1 MIYVTG
7 DLHRE
12 NDIDKLYKIAKLEK
26 IPDIVL
32 IAGDFGGIWNSVKS
46 TENGVEP
53 DDHDKRFLKQLS
65 ELPFKIITCLGN
77 HENYD
82 AIDLLPRTEA
92 YGGKIIKL
100 TDNVEILDRGYVFT
114 LEGKKIFSL
123 GGAMSSDKQ
132 YRTEHETWWSQETIA
147 EEEYQRS
154 LVELAKVDFTV
165 DAVLTHTAPSGILSS
180 LMDY

>member
-32 IAGDFGGIWNSVKS
+32 IAGDFGGIWDPVQN

-53 DDHDKRFLKQLS
+53 GELDKRFLKQLS
-65 ELPFKIITCLGN
+65 EFPFKIITCLGN

-82 AIDLLPRTEA
+82 AISMLPRTET

-114 LEGKKIFSL
+114 IEGKKIFSL
-123 GGAMSSDKQ
+123 GVQCHLISN
-132 YRTEHETWWSQETIA
+132 TEQSISHGGHRKLSQRQSTKE
-147 EEEYQRS
+147 R
-154 LVELAKVDFTV
+154 LLN
-165 DAVLTHTAPSGILSS
+165 
-180 LMDY
+180 